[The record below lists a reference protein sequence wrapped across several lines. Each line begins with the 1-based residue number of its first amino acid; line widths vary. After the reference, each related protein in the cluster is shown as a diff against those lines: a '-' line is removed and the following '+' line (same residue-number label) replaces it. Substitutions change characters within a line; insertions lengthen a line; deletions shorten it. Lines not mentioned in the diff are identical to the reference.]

1 MHKTFNLAN
10 GLLATISQ
18 LNDESV
24 RNVGFA
30 CRNLPNLQIL
40 PKDWRFWWVVS
51 VKINEEFI
59 HLVYPAQ
66 SYSLPERDLPLLL
79 TRDIEVVEDAL
90 FLVYKDK
97 AYLSG
102 SYIAATLMLAV
113 RNACSPEASILL
125 SETGKNRRKKT

>member
-1 MHKTFNLAN
+1 MHKTFILAN

-24 RNVGFA
+24 INVGLA
-30 CRNLPNLQIL
+30 CRNLPNLSIL

-51 VKINEEFI
+51 VKINGEFI

-97 AYLSG
+97 TYLSG
-102 SYIAATLMLAV
+102 SYLATALMLAV
-113 RNACSPEASILL
+113 ENACSPEISILL
-125 SETGKNRRKKT
+125 SETENRRKKT